1 MRCRDVQSKL
11 DLSVRQEL
19 TSAESVQMEAHL
31 ASCPSCRQTLAKLR
45 RLEDLLVAAPV
56 PPIPEG
62 FAERVVAQARAQQAA
77 SSGRTLDS
85 RVPVRARLRSSTGIA
100 AALAAGLLLGL
111 FMGRDTWRSG
121 AGRQAVA
128 ANQRTNL
135 LVAAGFESLVEEGG
149 DPLVQSY
156 LSLTMAG
163 GR

>member
-11 DLSVRQEL
+11 DLSVRQQL
-19 TSAESVQMEAHL
+19 TSVESVQMEAHL
-31 ASCPSCRQTLAKLR
+31 ASCPACRKALAKLR

-62 FAERVVAQARAQQAA
+62 FAERVIVQVRAQQTAMA
-77 SSGRTLDS
+77 LRKPDS
-85 RVPVRARLRSSTGIA
+85 RFPVWARLRSSTGIA

-121 AGRQAVA
+121 AGGQAVA
-128 ANQRTNL
+128 ASQRTDL
-135 LVAAGFESLVEEGG
+135 LAAAGLEPLIERGG
-149 DPLVQSY
+149 DPLTQSY

-163 GR
+163 DR